1 MQLGF
6 PPGTDARG
14 IVQRERPEVSQALR
28 FFQPELKFL
37 PSTVVY
43 PTRPVQETRLVVS
56 PLVTHVHRFWHGN
69 ALASGKA
76 EIPHGLGVDVVRG

>member
-43 PTRPVQETRLVVS
+43 ATRPETRLVVS

-69 ALASGKA
+69 PSGNA